1 MPLFHFFFFINL
13 KNTSLFSTNRCFYR
27 IIYKQS
33 QGLDPSTLNE
43 LITQSKRN
51 DQKAFRRIVECY
63 QSMIYSLAF
72 RMLCNEEE
80 AKDTVQETFIRVW
93 INLQAYNPDKKFS
106 TWIYAIATNLCL
118 DKLKSAKYR
127 LKDNSID
134 DTILN
139 VLSSE
144 NVEQSVINSELGI
157 IIRKLTSELTPK
169 QKIVFTLRYLEE
181 LEIDE
186 IVQITGLTSE
196 KIKSNLF
203 LARQTIRRKL
213 EIL

>member
-1 MPLFHFFFFINL
+1 MN
-13 KNTSLFSTNRCFYR
+13 
-27 IIYKQS
+27 Q
-33 QGLDPSTLNE
+33 STLSD
-43 LITQSKRN
+43 LITSSKQN
-51 DQKAFRRIVECY
+51 DQKAFRKIVEGY

-80 AKDTVQETFIRVW
+80 AKDTVQETFIKVW
-93 INLQAYNPDKKFS
+93 MNLSAYDSDKKFS

-118 DKLKSAKYR
+118 DKLKSAKHSFQE
-127 LKDNSID
+127 NTID
-134 DTILN
+134 ETILN
-139 VLSSE
+139 VISTD
-144 NVEQSVINSELGI
+144 NVEQSVINAELGN

-181 LEIDE
+181 IEIDE
-186 IVQITGLTSE
+186 ISQITGMTPNR
-196 KIKSNLF
+196 IKSNLF